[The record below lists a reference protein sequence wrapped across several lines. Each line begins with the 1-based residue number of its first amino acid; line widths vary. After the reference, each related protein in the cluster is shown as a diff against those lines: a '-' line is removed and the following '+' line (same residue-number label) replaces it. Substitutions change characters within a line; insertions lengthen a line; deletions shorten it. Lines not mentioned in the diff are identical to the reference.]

1 LSSRPRWAETQ
12 LKYSFHDSSLLDRA
26 LTHRSASKDN
36 NERLEFLGD
45 SFLSFAI
52 ARRLYALR
60 PVASEGDLSRARA
73 ALVKRETLTSIAQRL
88 GIDSMIILGAGEL
101 KSGGAQRGAVLADT
115 LEALIGAVLLDG
127 GTEAAEAL
135 IELLFAE
142 AFETL
147 PDTQALKDAKT
158 KLQELLQGQG
168 LSLPV
173 YRVSAVEG
181 RDHEQTFIV
190 VCEVP
195 AKNAQTTGKGGNRR
209 HAEQQAAAAMIAV
222 LLGELD

>member
-1 LSSRPRWAETQ
+1 LTSRPRWAETC
-12 LKYSFHDSSLLDRA
+12 LKYAFHDASLLDRA

-45 SFLSFAI
+45 SFLTFAI

-60 PVASEGDLSRARA
+60 PSASEGDLSRARA
-73 ALVKRETLTSIAQRL
+73 ALVKRETLTSIGQQL

-101 KSGGAQRGAVLADT
+101 KSGGAQRGAVLADAV
-115 LEALIGAVLLDG
+115 EALIGAVLLDG

-142 AFETL
+142 AFQTL
-147 PDTQALKDAKT
+147 PDAQELKDAKT

-168 LSLPV
+168 LGLPI
-173 YRVSAVEG
+173 YKVSAVEG
-181 RDHEQTFIV
+181 RDHEQTFVV

-195 AKNAQTTGKGGNRR
+195 AKLKQTTGKGGSRR
-209 HAEQQAAAAMIAV
+209 YAEQQAAAAMIAV
-222 LLGELD
+222 LSGELG